1 MVCSNEFNLFILLL
15 SQIVFL
21 FYNYSNEFNFL
32 VRYGG
37 YNQMFTNI
45 FTNFLAIVTPD
56 SETIIEEIAI
66 LFGVTIALLLIILI
80 LMVIF
85 IFIRG
90 KKA

>member
-1 MVCSNEFNLFILLL
+1 
-15 SQIVFL
+15 
-21 FYNYSNEFNFL
+21 
-32 VRYGG
+32 
-37 YNQMFTNI
+37 MFTNI
-45 FTNFLAIVTPD
+45 FTNFLAIVTTD

-80 LMVIF
+80 LMVMF